1 MYAGKIRRRPTAGGA
16 RSYSCSR
23 SLRAACMAA
32 LCGTGMLAGVAA
44 SAADCEVLT
53 SGLRAPIGSVIT
65 NQGNLVVSETG
76 TANVANS
83 GRISIVSPDG
93 TRRTLLDGLPQ
104 GTNAAGGD
112 ASGPNAISMRGR
124 TLYVAIG
131 QGDTVIPGP
140 VAGSAQPNPNVSSPI
155 FSSVLAIHVSAA
167 AEKRTQGFSL
177 SPQDQLTLA
186 GGGRVTLSNSGGDR
200 LKVELVANFPDYLSE
215 PLPTYAGNVRNSN
228 PFDMIAVDDSMY
240 VTNGGLNRL
249 HKVDLDSGAY
259 ADLTLFDRIPNLPGA
274 AGPSSVEAVPTGIAY
289 RDGMVLV
296 SLLSGGPFL
305 PGLSRVKSVH
315 PITGDQADFLTGLR
329 TAIDVLPIPDGDD
342 TDYLVLEN
350 NFAPAPPFPPTGA
363 SIRRFEMP
371 GGTSVIVSG
380 CTMDRPTS
388 MSLDRRSGTMY
399 VTELLRGTVVTVPLN

>member
-1 MYAGKIRRRPTAGGA
+1 
-16 RSYSCSR
+16 
-23 SLRAACMAA
+23 MAA
-32 LCGTGMLAGVAA
+32 LCAAGALAGGAVD
-44 SAADCEVLT
+44 AADCTTLAA
-53 SGLRAPIGSVIT
+53 GFRAPIGSVIT

-76 TANVANS
+76 TANVPNS

-93 TRRTLLDGLPQ
+93 SRRTLLDGLPQ

-140 VAGSAQPNPNVSSPI
+140 VPGTAQPNPNVSSPI
-155 FSSVLAIHVSAA
+155 FSSVLAIHLSAA
-167 AEKRTQGFSL
+167 AEKTAQGFVL
-177 SPQDQLTLA
+177 SAQDQFTLA
-186 GGGRVTLSNSGGDR
+186 GGGRVMLSNAGSD
-200 LKVELVANFPDYLSE
+200 KVSIELVANFPDYLSE
-215 PLPTYAGNVRNSN
+215 PLPAYAGNVRNSN
-228 PFDMIAVDDSMY
+228 PFDMIAVDDSMF

-249 HKVDLDSGAY
+249 HKVDLASGAY

-274 AGPSSVEAVPTGIAY
+274 AGPPSVEAVPTGIAY
-289 RDGMVLV
+289 DNGMVLV

-305 PGLSRVKSVH
+305 PGVSRVKAVD
-315 PITGDQADFLTGLR
+315 PVTGDQADFLTGLR
-329 TAIDVLPIPDGDD
+329 TAIDVLPVHEGDD

-371 GGTSVIVSG
+371 GGSSAVVSG
-380 CTMDRPTS
+380 CTMHRPTS
-388 MSLDRRSGTMY
+388 MSIDRKTGTVY
-399 VTELLRGTVVTVPLN
+399 VTELLLGTVVTVPLN